1 MKENSS
7 QFNFYLYL
15 YPNINKKVKIMI
27 HTPKKIIGLCCLAT
41 CLFVLYPQVAA
52 SQNRTVQLFAHRG
65 GAFEFDENTMSAFEG
80 SYNSGLRGFET
91 DVRITKDGVLVIFHD
106 ASLERMTGKKGSIEE
121 MTWAELSSVRTKKG
135 NPIPTVDE
143 VIDFFADKTGIY
155 LEFEMKTDEKN
166 YPREKLEKY
175 CDQLYEKVTAKKPA
189 SSTYLFTSF
198 DKRPLRYI
206 KASYPDADML
216 FITPKPCCDETVRET
231 LDLGINRLGCTLDGT
246 SRASVKAAHAAGVFV
261 SCYPGRSLEDF
272 QLGVALGCDFLC
284 SDIPVQVK
292 QWVDKWSNSDV
303 LNVTVK

>member
-1 MKENSS
+1 
-7 QFNFYLYL
+7 
-15 YPNINKKVKIMI
+15 
-27 HTPKKIIGLCCLAT
+27 
-41 CLFVLYPQVAA
+41 
-52 SQNRTVQLFAHRG
+52 
-65 GAFEFDENTMSAFEG
+65 MSAFEG
-80 SYNSGLRGFET
+80 SYNKGLRGFET

-106 ASLERMTGKKGSIEE
+106 ASLERMTGREGSIEE
-121 MTWAELSSVRTKKG
+121 MTWTELRSVRTKKG

-143 VIDFFADKTGIY
+143 VIDFFADKPGIY
-155 LEFEMKTDEKN
+155 LEFEMKTDEKK

-198 DKRPLRYI
+198 DKRPLQYI
-206 KASYPDADML
+206 KANYPNADML
-216 FITPKPCCDETVRET
+216 FISPKPCSDETVREA
-231 LDLGINRLGCTLDGT
+231 LELGINRLGCTLDGT

-261 SCYPGRSLEDF
+261 SCYPGRALEDF

-303 LNVTVK
+303 LSVTVK

>member
-1 MKENSS
+1 MKENPTK
-7 QFNFYLYL
+7 FNFYLYL
-15 YPNINKKVKIMI
+15 YPRIKKIHIM
-27 HTPKKIIGLCCLAT
+27 TNALKKIINLCYLLVCLS
-41 CLFVLYPQVAA
+41 VLYPQSAV
-52 SQNRTVQLFAHRG
+52 SQGKTVQLFAHRG

-80 SYNSGLRGFET
+80 SYNKGLRGFET

-106 ASLERMTGKKGSIEE
+106 ASLERMTGREGSIEE
-121 MTWAELSSVRTKKG
+121 MTWTELRSVRTKKG

-143 VIDFFADKTGIY
+143 VIDFFADKPGIY

-198 DKRPLRYI
+198 DKRPLQYI
-206 KASYPDADML
+206 KANYPNADML
-216 FITPKPCCDETVRET
+216 FISPKPCSDETVKEA
-231 LDLGINRLGCTLDGT
+231 LQLGINRLGCTLDGT
-246 SRASVKAAHAAGVFV
+246 SRASVKAAHSAGGFV

-303 LNVTVK
+303 LSVTVK